1 MASRGIQGSAP
12 ALVPAVRRT
21 RRKPR
26 PDDDVLDRLDAA
38 ALIKV
43 SPPVFDALIDSGA
56 VPGRNLGTGK
66 RTHYRVARHALLV
79 WLTTFALPT
88 KDSE

>member
-1 MASRGIQGSAP
+1 MNRS
-12 ALVPAVRRT
+12 
-21 RRKPR
+21 RRKAR

-79 WLTTFALPT
+79 WLTTYALP
-88 KDSE
+88 KREGE